1 MSSIRLRQRLS
12 PRDPHHW
19 TFLNLQAVALLG
31 LKRYEEAVDVERRA
45 LLSSNAGFYPYA
57 PLISALGHLGR
68 KKEAQDAIEQLRH
81 LQPGYSCERHRQ
93 QFPIFDAFAE
103 HYVDGMRKAGLP
115 EN

>member
-1 MSSIRLRQRLS
+1 MLKVAARLS

-31 LKRYEEAVDVERRA
+31 LKRYEEVVDMERRA
-45 LLSSNAGFYPYA
+45 LLSSNAGFHPYA